1 MVDTRTARLDE
12 GIIGDQSR
20 RSITRFRP
28 TSSALSRDRKIWQT
42 DYRTPHQ
49 QAVSSFPAIPSA
61 FGLATSTPTCSYRPR
76 ILATDL
82 ECCPTMQD

>member
-28 TSSALSRDRKIWQT
+28 TSSALSATARLADGLSYPSSTSRLQLPRDTKRF
-42 DYRTPHQ
+42 RTGDIYPNLFL
-49 QAVSSFPAIPSA
+49 SPANS
-61 FGLATSTPTCSYRPR
+61 GN
-76 ILATDL
+76 
-82 ECCPTMQD
+82 